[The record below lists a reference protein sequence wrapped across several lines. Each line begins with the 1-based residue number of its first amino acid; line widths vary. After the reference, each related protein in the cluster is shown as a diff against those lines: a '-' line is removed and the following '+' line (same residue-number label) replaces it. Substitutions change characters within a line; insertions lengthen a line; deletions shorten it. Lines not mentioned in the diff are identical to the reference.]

1 MTFTTPNLPK
11 GDDISDLNLDDDG
24 FFYIKNEHLFQLAK
38 PGSVD
43 GYGLSVI
50 AVGWCQMI

>member
-50 AVGWCQMI
+50 AVG